1 MNVRCSENCT
11 VCFHLSV
18 CWVHGAGVT
27 AFLSVCQ
34 MSTISEEEW
43 KIALTEILEELD
55 GSQYKKMML
64 FLSDIPKHVRT
75 DKPREEMPQVIIEHY
90 GVETSVLEIKNIMD
104 RIPRRDTSSGPTAPL
119 CGKTEEET
127 GE

>member
-1 MNVRCSENCT
+1 MLSP
-11 VCFHLSV
+11 LSV
-18 CWVHGAGVT
+18 LGSWSWCNR

-55 GSQYKKMML
+55 GSQYKKML
-64 FLSDIPKHVRT
+64 FLSGIPKHVRT

-90 GVETSVLEIKNIMD
+90 GVETSVHEINKIMD
-104 RIPRRDTSSGPTAPL
+104 RIPRRDQRVQDRLRPFVERLKKKQES
-119 CGKTEEET
+119 ERR
-127 GE
+127 GEFIL

>member
-1 MNVRCSENCT
+1 M
-11 VCFHLSV
+11 
-18 CWVHGAGVT
+18 
-27 AFLSVCQ
+27 CQ

-55 GSQYKKMML
+55 GSQYKKMMML
-64 FLSDIPKHVRT
+64 FLSGIPKHVRT

-104 RIPRRDTSSGPTAPL
+104 RIPRRDPRVQDQLRPFVERLEKKQES
-119 CGKTEEET
+119 ERR
-127 GE
+127 GEFIL